1 MENILE
7 LKDVCKTYKDFQL
20 DNVSFELPKGTI
32 MGFVGANGAGKTT
45 TLKAILNVIHLSGG
59 VVTVFGCDHVK
70 EEQRVKDDLGV
81 VFDESNFSEALSAR
95 EVGRILQHIYKK
107 FNKDVFYKYLK
118 KFDLPDNKKIK
129 TFSRG
134 MKMKLSLSAAMS
146 HDAKLLILDE
156 PTSGLDPIARHEV
169 LDMFLEYIEDGEH
182 SILFSSHITVDL
194 EKICDYITFI
204 HKGKILIS
212 EEKDL
217 LLDHY
222 GMLKGGKEDFP
233 NVDKSDVLGY
243 SMNHFGFSALIKDRE
258 EKKKKYPS
266 MVLDK
271 ASIEDIMVFLAE
283 EEEVCVD

>member
-7 LKDVCKTYKDFQL
+7 LKNVCKTYKDFRL

-32 MGFVGANGAGKTT
+32 MGFVGENGAGKTT
-45 TLKAILNVIHLSGG
+45 TLKAILNVIHCNSG
-59 VVTVFGCDHVK
+59 VVTVFGCDHIK
-70 EEQRVKDDLGV
+70 EEQRIKEDLGV
-81 VFDESNFSEALSAR
+81 VFDESNFSEALNAR
-95 EVGRILQHIYKK
+95 EIGQILQHVYKRFDK
-107 FNKDVFYKYLK
+107 KVFYTYLK

-129 TFSRG
+129 SFSRG
-134 MKMKLSLSAAMS
+134 MKMKLSAAAAMS

-156 PTSGLDPIARHEV
+156 PTSGLDPIARHEI

-182 SILFSSHITVDL
+182 SILFSSHITGDL

-204 HKGKILIS
+204 HKGKILLS

-217 LLDHY
+217 LLEHY
-222 GMLKGGKEDFP
+222 GMLKGGKEEFSV
-233 NVDKSDVLGY
+233 VDKSDVLGY

-258 EKKKKYPS
+258 TKKSKYPS
-266 MVLDK
+266 MVIDK

-283 EEEVCVD
+283 GEEVCVD

>member
-7 LKDVCKTYKDFQL
+7 LKDVCKTYKGFSL
-20 DNVSFELPKGTI
+20 DHVSFKLPKGTI

-45 TLKAILNVIHLSGG
+45 TLKAILNVIHCSEGS
-59 VVTVFGCDHVK
+59 VTVFGCDHVK
-70 EEQRVKDDLGV
+70 DEQIVKEDLGV

-107 FNKDVFYKYLK
+107 FDKDVFYNYLK

-129 TFSRG
+129 SFSRG

-169 LDMFLEYIEDGEH
+169 LDMFLEYIENGER

-222 GMLKGGKEDFP
+222 GMLKGGKEDFAHL
-233 NVDKSDVLGY
+233 DKSDLLGY

-258 EKKKKYPS
+258 EKKKKYPNL
-266 MVLDK
+266 VLDK

-283 EEEVCVD
+283 EEDVCVD